1 MPTISRSISCYHFRN
16 ITEGM
21 LETFNIHIWCIYQ
34 IGIDIIRILLLV
46 IIIDNLW
53 DSHITKANYHTMH
66 VGFQRSLAIPTE
78 RAMCKV
84 YMNTKHFF

>member
-21 LETFNIHIWCIYQ
+21 LATFNIHIWCIYQ
-34 IGIDIIRILLLV
+34 IGIDIISNLLLV

-53 DSHITKANYHTMH
+53 NINIAKANYHTMH
-66 VGFQRSLAIPTE
+66 VGFQRSLAIPSECT
-78 RAMCKV
+78 MSKV
-84 YMNTKHFF
+84 YMNTE